1 VTNSSDSGTRTPMGQ
16 TILVVDDDLPV
27 QLIVRRVLEGGGHV
41 VRVAS
46 SGYLALAAIQAAP
59 ESIGLVVSDVRMPGM
74 SGLDLALEVRRSWP
88 NLPILLMSAFEPPEF
103 GSTHAGLVDVPLLRK
118 PFSNDDLLRLVGE
131 LLPSPTGR

>member
-1 VTNSSDSGTRTPMGQ
+1 MMPVGQ
-16 TILVVDDDLPV
+16 TVLLVDDDLPV
-27 QLIVRRVLEGGGHV
+27 QLILRRVLEDGGHA

-88 NLPILLMSAFEPPEF
+88 NLPLLLMSAYDPPEL
-103 GSTHAGLVDVPLLRK
+103 GSSHAGLVDVPLLRK
-118 PFSNDDLLRLVGE
+118 PFSNDDLLRLVAA
-131 LLPSPTGR
+131 LLPSPTSP

>member
-1 VTNSSDSGTRTPMGQ
+1 MMPIGQ
-16 TILVVDDDLPV
+16 TVLLVDDDLPV
-27 QLIVRRVLEGGGHV
+27 QLILRRVLEDGGHA

-88 NLPILLMSAFEPPEF
+88 NLPLLLMSAYDPPEL
-103 GSTHAGLVDVPLLRK
+103 GSSHAGFVDVPLLRK
-118 PFSNDDLLRLVGE
+118 PFSNDDLLRLVAA
-131 LLPSPTGR
+131 LLPSPTSP

>member
-1 VTNSSDSGTRTPMGQ
+1 MMPIGQ
-16 TILVVDDDLPV
+16 TVLLVDDDLPV
-27 QLIVRRVLEGGGHV
+27 QLILRRALEDGGHA

-88 NLPILLMSAFEPPEF
+88 NLPLLLMSAYDPPEL
-103 GSTHAGLVDVPLLRK
+103 GSSHAGLVDVPLLRK
-118 PFSNDDLLRLVGE
+118 PFSNDDLLRLVAA
-131 LLPSPTGR
+131 LLPSPTSP

>member
-1 VTNSSDSGTRTPMGQ
+1 MMPIGQ
-16 TILVVDDDLPV
+16 TVLLVDDDLPV
-27 QLIVRRVLEGGGHV
+27 QLILRRVLEDGGHA

-88 NLPILLMSAFEPPEF
+88 NLPLLLMSAYDPPEL
-103 GSTHAGLVDVPLLRK
+103 GSSHAGLVDVPLLRK
-118 PFSNDDLLRLVGE
+118 PFSNDDLLRLVAA
-131 LLPSPTGR
+131 LLPSPTSP

>member
-1 VTNSSDSGTRTPMGQ
+1 MPVGQ
-16 TILVVDDDLPV
+16 TVLLVDDDLPV
-27 QLIVRRVLEGGGHV
+27 QLILRRVLEDGGHA

-88 NLPILLMSAFEPPEF
+88 NLPLLLMSAYDPPEL
-103 GSTHAGLVDVPLLRK
+103 GSSHAGLVDVPLLRK
-118 PFSNDDLLRLVGE
+118 PFSNDDLLRLVAA
-131 LLPSPTGR
+131 LLPSPTSP